1 MTDIIKKILS
11 KREKDLNANTSSY
24 LLKNSINYQPIN
36 YDNLF
41 YQFENNLSEE
51 NKNCEEINN
60 DYNYE
65 EFKKDFNKKLNKE
78 IEIDQANEE
87 ENSQNEIQDDEIP
100 LATLNYISICQCCK
114 NKFDKEK
121 CLPYLLKCGHFF
133 CLDCIKQYFIDETG
147 VVCPSDGL
155 VAQSIDELKF
165 LKNLV
170 SNPKKTLNKLMKKKN
185 TAEKMNCLLLE
196 NESNCNIENND
207 NNDNNYNIEKL
218 SKSNNIYSYKSNY
231 CPIHETQRLSH
242 IVNDTNEVICV
253 HCAFERLKAHPNIQ
267 IKEIKEKYVEYNDII
282 ENIIINIQKNIDLIN
297 NTMEMINKNK
307 ENEIKKLNHFYNN
320 ILKYIE
326 AQKKEKIQQIENIS
340 NENLHDLDQ
349 KLLIFNEIIEQG
361 EEIQKKLEKDESNS
375 NQEFSIIFNEYNNFI
390 KLSETNFDNKLN
402 NKLKYMRFTNQNEI
416 NIKEFLS
423 KISDLNISFRVI
435 KYTKGNIKGMK
446 IKNNNNNLNKIVKT
460 DNEMR
465 DRNHSSF
472 QYYKIMANKKM
483 NFRNNLKNISNSNE
497 NQMKNYS
504 NDKYKYKTNNPINSV
519 ELNSF
524 FQNKNNDNNHI
535 MKINHFRNK
544 QDISSKPGS
553 VTKRPSYIKKQV
565 EENFYDNNNKT
576 LRSKKN
582 NSLLET
588 YFELKKNEKHNTNNN
603 YDSYSK
609 WNKKNESQKNNKSFN
624 NLNIL
629 NNFYNLNLSKNG
641 NNINNELKAKI
652 GTSYFSYKKNYEKV
666 NMKFYNESLGKLM
679 PEQMKKLNKTYN
691 FNY

>member
-1 MTDIIKKILS
+1 MTDIIKKLLS
-11 KREKDLNANTSSY
+11 KREKDSNANTSSY

-78 IEIDQANEE
+78 IEFDQANEE
-87 ENSQNEIQDDEIP
+87 ENSQNEVQDDEIP

-133 CLDCIKQYFIDETG
+133 CLDCIKQYFVDETG

-155 VAQSIDELKF
+155 VAHSIDELKF

-267 IKEIKEKYVEYNDII
+267 IKEIKEKYIEYNDII
-282 ENIIINIQKNIDLIN
+282 ENIINNIQKNIDLIN

-320 ILKYIE
+320 IIKYIE

-435 KYTKGNIKGMK
+435 KYTKGNINGMK
-446 IKNNNNNLNKIVKT
+446 IKNNNNINKIVKT

-483 NFRNNLKNISNSNE
+483 NFRNNLKNISNSND

-504 NDKYKYKTNNPINSV
+504 NDKYNYKTNNPINSV

-535 MKINHFRNK
+535 MKINNFRNK
-544 QDISSKPGS
+544 QDISSKAGS

-641 NNINNELKAKI
+641 NNINNDLKAKI

>member
-1 MTDIIKKILS
+1 
-11 KREKDLNANTSSY
+11 
-24 LLKNSINYQPIN
+24 
-36 YDNLF
+36 
-41 YQFENNLSEE
+41 
-51 NKNCEEINN
+51 
-60 DYNYE
+60 
-65 EFKKDFNKKLNKE
+65 
-78 IEIDQANEE
+78 
-87 ENSQNEIQDDEIP
+87 
-100 LATLNYISICQCCK
+100 
-114 NKFDKEK
+114 
-121 CLPYLLKCGHFF
+121 
-133 CLDCIKQYFIDETG
+133 
-147 VVCPSDGL
+147 
-155 VAQSIDELKF
+155 
-165 LKNLV
+165 
-170 SNPKKTLNKLMKKKN
+170 
-185 TAEKMNCLLLE
+185 
-196 NESNCNIENND
+196 
-207 NNDNNYNIEKL
+207 
-218 SKSNNIYSYKSNY
+218 
-231 CPIHETQRLSH
+231 
-242 IVNDTNEVICV
+242 
-253 HCAFERLKAHPNIQ
+253 
-267 IKEIKEKYVEYNDII
+267 
-282 ENIIINIQKNIDLIN
+282 
-297 NTMEMINKNK
+297 
-307 ENEIKKLNHFYNN
+307 
-320 ILKYIE
+320 
-326 AQKKEKIQQIENIS
+326 
-340 NENLHDLDQ
+340 
-349 KLLIFNEIIEQG
+349 
-361 EEIQKKLEKDESNS
+361 
-375 NQEFSIIFNEYNNFI
+375 
-390 KLSETNFDNKLN
+390 
-402 NKLKYMRFTNQNEI
+402 MRFTNQNEI

-497 NQMKNYS
+497 NQTKNYS
-504 NDKYKYKTNNPINSV
+504 NDKYNYKTNNPINSV

-535 MKINHFRNK
+535 MKINNFRNK
-544 QDISSKPGS
+544 QDISSKAGS

>member
-483 NFRNNLKNISNSNE
+483 NFRNNLKNISNSND

-535 MKINHFRNK
+535 MKINNFRNK
-544 QDISSKPGS
+544 QDISSKAGS

-641 NNINNELKAKI
+641 NNINNDLKAKI

>member
-1 MTDIIKKILS
+1 MTDIIKKLLS
-11 KREKDLNANTSSY
+11 KREKDSNANTSSY

-78 IEIDQANEE
+78 IEFDQANEE
-87 ENSQNEIQDDEIP
+87 ENSQNEVQDDEIP

-133 CLDCIKQYFIDETG
+133 CLDCIKQYFVDETG

-155 VAQSIDELKF
+155 VAHSIDELKF

-267 IKEIKEKYVEYNDII
+267 IKEIKEKYIEYNDII
-282 ENIIINIQKNIDLIN
+282 ENIINNIQKNIDLIN

-320 ILKYIE
+320 IIKYIE

-435 KYTKGNIKGMK
+435 KYTKGNTNGMK
-446 IKNNNNNLNKIVKT
+446 IKNNDNINKIVKT

-483 NFRNNLKNISNSNE
+483 NFRNNLKNISNSND

-504 NDKYKYKTNNPINSV
+504 NDKYNYKTNNPINSV

-535 MKINHFRNK
+535 MKINNFRNK
-544 QDISSKPGS
+544 QDISSKAGS

-641 NNINNELKAKI
+641 NNINNDLKAKI

>member
-1 MTDIIKKILS
+1 M
-11 KREKDLNANTSSY
+11 
-24 LLKNSINYQPIN
+24 
-36 YDNLF
+36 
-41 YQFENNLSEE
+41 
-51 NKNCEEINN
+51 
-60 DYNYE
+60 
-65 EFKKDFNKKLNKE
+65 
-78 IEIDQANEE
+78 
-87 ENSQNEIQDDEIP
+87 
-100 LATLNYISICQCCK
+100 
-114 NKFDKEK
+114 
-121 CLPYLLKCGHFF
+121 PYLLKCGHFF

-267 IKEIKEKYVEYNDII
+267 IKEIKEKYIEYNDII
-282 ENIIINIQKNIDLIN
+282 ENIINNIQKNIDLIN

-320 ILKYIE
+320 IIKYIE

-535 MKINHFRNK
+535 MKINNFRNK
-544 QDISSKPGS
+544 QDISSKAGS

>member
-1 MTDIIKKILS
+1 MTDIIKKLLS
-11 KREKDLNANTSSY
+11 KREKDSNANTSSY

-78 IEIDQANEE
+78 IEFDQANEE

-133 CLDCIKQYFIDETG
+133 CLDCIKQYFVDETG

-207 NNDNNYNIEKL
+207 DNDNNYNIEKL

-267 IKEIKEKYVEYNDII
+267 IKEIKEKYIEYNDII
-282 ENIIINIQKNIDLIN
+282 ENIINNIQKNIDLIN

-320 ILKYIE
+320 IIKYIE

-435 KYTKGNIKGMK
+435 KYTKGNTNGMK
-446 IKNNNNNLNKIVKT
+446 IKNNNNINKMVKT

-483 NFRNNLKNISNSNE
+483 NFRNNLKNISNSND

-504 NDKYKYKTNNPINSV
+504 NDKYNYKTNNPINSV

-535 MKINHFRNK
+535 MKINNFRNK
-544 QDISSKPGS
+544 QDISSKAGS

>member
-100 LATLNYISICQCCK
+100 LATLNYISICQYCK

-609 WNKKNESQKNNKSFN
+609 WNKKNESQKK
-624 NLNIL
+624 
-629 NNFYNLNLSKNG
+629 
-641 NNINNELKAKI
+641 
-652 GTSYFSYKKNYEKV
+652 
-666 NMKFYNESLGKLM
+666 
-679 PEQMKKLNKTYN
+679 
-691 FNY
+691 

>member
-320 ILKYIE
+320 IIKYIE

-483 NFRNNLKNISNSNE
+483 NFRNNLKNISNSND

-504 NDKYKYKTNNPINSV
+504 NDKYNYKTNNPINSV

-535 MKINHFRNK
+535 MKINNFRNK
-544 QDISSKPGS
+544 QDISSKAGS

>member
-1 MTDIIKKILS
+1 MTDKIKKLLS
-11 KREKDLNANTSSY
+11 KREKYSNVNTSSY

-41 YQFENNLSEE
+41 YQFDNNLSEE

-60 DYNYE
+60 NYNYE
-65 EFKKDFNKKLNKE
+65 EFKKDFNKKFYKN
-78 IEIDQANEE
+78 IEYDQVNEE
-87 ENSQNEIQDDEIP
+87 ENTQNEIKDDELP

-121 CLPYLLKCGHFF
+121 CLPYLLNCGHFF
-133 CLDCIKQYFIDETG
+133 CLNCIKQYFVDETG

-155 VAQSIDELKF
+155 VAQSIDELKL

-170 SNPKKTLNKLMKKKN
+170 SNPKHTLNKLMKKKN

-196 NESNCNIENND
+196 NESNYNIENND
-207 NNDNNYNIEKL
+207 SNYNLENL
-218 SKSNNIYSYKSNY
+218 NKSNNIYNNSYKSNY

-253 HCAFERLKAHPNIQ
+253 HCAFERLKANPNIQ
-267 IKEIKEKYVEYNDII
+267 IKEIKEKYIEYNDII
-282 ENIIINIQKNIDLIN
+282 ENIINNIQKNIDLIN

-320 ILKYIE
+320 IIKYIE

-340 NENLHDLDQ
+340 NENIHDLEQ
-349 KLLIFNEIIEQG
+349 KLLLFNEIIEQG

-375 NQEFSIIFNEYNNFI
+375 NQEFSIILNEYNNFI
-390 KLSETNFDNKLN
+390 KLNDTNFDNKLN
-402 NKLKYMRFTNQNEI
+402 NKLKYMRFVNENEI
-416 NIKEFLS
+416 SIKEYLS
-423 KISDLNISFRVI
+423 NISDLNISFRVI
-435 KYTKGNIKGMK
+435 KYTKDSIKGIK
-446 IKNNNNNLNKIVKT
+446 NKNNNNNINTIVKT
-460 DNEMR
+460 DN
-465 DRNHSSF
+465 DLSDKNHSSI

-483 NFRNNLKNISNSNE
+483 NFSNNLKNISISNE
-497 NQMKNYS
+497 NQIKNYS
-504 NDKYKYKTNNPINSV
+504 NDKYKTNNPINSL

-524 FQNKNNDNNHI
+524 YQNKKNDNSYI
-535 MKINHFRNK
+535 MKIDNFRNK
-544 QDISSKPGS
+544 QDINTKTGS
-553 VTKRPSYIKKQV
+553 VTKRPSYIKKQID
-565 EENFYDNNNKT
+565 ENFFDNNNKT

-588 YFELKKNEKHNTNNN
+588 YFELKKNEKHNTK
-603 YDSYSK
+603 SYNK
-609 WNKKNESQKNNKSFN
+609 WNQKNESHTNNKSFN

-629 NNFYNLNLSKNG
+629 NNFYNLNIAKKG
-641 NNINNELKAKI
+641 NNNNNELKTKI
-652 GTSYFSYKKNYEKV
+652 GSSYFSYKKNYEKA
-666 NMKFYNESLGKLM
+666 NIKFYNESLGKLI

>member
-1 MTDIIKKILS
+1 MTDIIKKLLS
-11 KREKDLNANTSSY
+11 KREKDSNANTSSY

-78 IEIDQANEE
+78 IEFDQANEE
-87 ENSQNEIQDDEIP
+87 ENSQNEVQDDEIP

-133 CLDCIKQYFIDETG
+133 CLDCIKQYFVDETG

-155 VAQSIDELKF
+155 VAHSIDELKF

-170 SNPKKTLNKLMKKKN
+170 SNPKKTFNKLMKKKN

-267 IKEIKEKYVEYNDII
+267 IKEIKEKYIEYNDII
-282 ENIIINIQKNIDLIN
+282 ENIINNIQKNIDLIN

-320 ILKYIE
+320 IIKYIE

-435 KYTKGNIKGMK
+435 KYTKGNTNGMK
-446 IKNNNNNLNKIVKT
+446 IKNNDNINKIVKT

-483 NFRNNLKNISNSNE
+483 NFRNNLKNISNSND

-504 NDKYKYKTNNPINSV
+504 NDKYNYKTNNPINSV

-535 MKINHFRNK
+535 MKINNFRNK
-544 QDISSKPGS
+544 QDISSKAGS

-641 NNINNELKAKI
+641 NNINNDLKAKI

>member
-1 MTDIIKKILS
+1 MTDIIKKLLS
-11 KREKDLNANTSSY
+11 KREKYSNANTSSY

-78 IEIDQANEE
+78 IEFDQANEE

-133 CLDCIKQYFIDETG
+133 CLDCIKQYFVDETG

-267 IKEIKEKYVEYNDII
+267 IKEIKEKYIEYNDII
-282 ENIIINIQKNIDLIN
+282 ENIINNIQKNIDLIN

-320 ILKYIE
+320 IIKYIE

-435 KYTKGNIKGMK
+435 KYTKGNTNGMK
-446 IKNNNNNLNKIVKT
+446 IKNNNNINKIVKT

-483 NFRNNLKNISNSNE
+483 NFRNNLKNISNSND

-504 NDKYKYKTNNPINSV
+504 NDKYNYKTNNPINSV

-535 MKINHFRNK
+535 MKINNFRNK
-544 QDISSKPGS
+544 QDISSKAGS

-641 NNINNELKAKI
+641 NNINNDLKAKI

>member
-1 MTDIIKKILS
+1 MTEIIKKYLS
-11 KREKDLNANTSSY
+11 KREKDSNANTSSY
-24 LLKNSINYQPIN
+24 LLKNSINYQPFN

-41 YQFENNLSEE
+41 FQFDNNLNEE

-65 EFKKDFNKKLNKE
+65 EFKKDFNKKYNKE
-78 IEIDQANEE
+78 IEFDQENEE
-87 ENSQNEIQDDEIP
+87 ENTQNELQDNELP

-133 CLDCIKQYFIDETG
+133 CLDCIKQYFIDERG

-155 VAQSIDELKF
+155 VAQSIDELKL

-170 SNPKKTLNKLMKKKN
+170 SNPKQTLNKLMKKKN

-196 NESNCNIENND
+196 NESNYNIENND
-207 NNDNNYNIEKL
+207 NNNNIEN
-218 SKSNNIYSYKSNY
+218 SSNTNNVYNNSYKSNY

-267 IKEIKEKYVEYNDII
+267 IKEIKEKYIEYNDII
-282 ENIIINIQKNIDLIN
+282 ENIINNIQKNIDLIN
-297 NTMEMINKNK
+297 NTMEMVNKNK

-320 ILKYIE
+320 IIKYIE

-340 NENLHDLDQ
+340 NENIHDLEQ
-349 KLLIFNEIIEQG
+349 KFLIFNEIIEQG
-361 EEIQKKLEKDESNS
+361 EEIQKKLEKDENNS
-375 NQEFSIIFNEYNNFI
+375 NLEFSIIFNEYNNFI
-390 KLSETNFDNKLN
+390 KLNDTNFDNKLN

-435 KYTKGNIKGMK
+435 KYTKGNIKG
-446 IKNNNNNLNKIVKT
+446 IKNNNNNINKIVKT
-460 DNEMR
+460 DNEMS
-465 DRNHSSF
+465 DRNHTSI

-483 NFRNNLKNISNSNE
+483 NFRKNLKNISDSNE
-497 NQMKNYS
+497 NQIKNYS
-504 NDKYKYKTNNPINSV
+504 NDKYKYKKNNPINNI

-524 FQNKNNDNNHI
+524 FQNKNSDNSHI
-535 MKINHFRNK
+535 MKINNFRNK
-544 QDISSKPGS
+544 QEINTKAGS
-553 VTKRPSYIKKQV
+553 VTKMPSYIKKQV
-565 EENFYDNNNKT
+565 EENVFDNNNKT
-576 LRSKKN
+576 LRSKN
-582 NSLLET
+582 HNSLLET
-588 YFELKKNEKHNTNNN
+588 YFELKKNEKNNTNN
-603 YDSYSK
+603 YGSYSK

-629 NNFYNLNLSKNG
+629 NNFYNLNISKKG
-641 NNINNELKAKI
+641 INNNNELKTKI
-652 GTSYFSYKKNYEKV
+652 GSSYFSYKKNYEKA
-666 NMKFYNESLGKLM
+666 NMKFYNESLGKLI
-679 PEQMKKLNKTYN
+679 PDQMKKLNKTYN

>member
-1 MTDIIKKILS
+1 MTDIIKKLLS
-11 KREKDLNANTSSY
+11 KREKDSNANTSSY

-78 IEIDQANEE
+78 IEFDQANEE
-87 ENSQNEIQDDEIP
+87 ENSQNEVQDDEIP

-133 CLDCIKQYFIDETG
+133 CLDCIKQYFVDETG

-155 VAQSIDELKF
+155 VAHSIDELKF

-170 SNPKKTLNKLMKKKN
+170 SNPKKTFNKLMKKKN

-267 IKEIKEKYVEYNDII
+267 IKEIKEKYIEYNDII
-282 ENIIINIQKNIDLIN
+282 ENIINNIQKNIDLIN

-307 ENEIKKLNHFYNN
+307 ENEIKKLNYFYNN
-320 ILKYIE
+320 IIKYIE

-435 KYTKGNIKGMK
+435 KYTKGNTNGMK
-446 IKNNNNNLNKIVKT
+446 IKNNDNINKIVKT

-483 NFRNNLKNISNSNE
+483 NFRNNLKNISNSND

-504 NDKYKYKTNNPINSV
+504 NDKYNYKTNNPINSV

-535 MKINHFRNK
+535 MKINNFRNK
-544 QDISSKPGS
+544 QDISSKAGS

-641 NNINNELKAKI
+641 NNINNDLKAKI